1 MSTVRDTTHGRDVMQ
16 AQQEFVLVDE
26 LQVGLDRA
34 KITKTAQIQLPETH
48 EAQGPEEERHLHSAE
63 TSPAP
68 SHNVVDSLKAKKHRA
83 GLRIRKTLHI
93 GRSSDD
99 FEYTTTA
106 LVGAAAEGSG
116 SRYMTDAPEPDE
128 PTMKDFFHNPIDTVK
143 AKISDKGNQQVAGQ
157 ITAKEV
163 PHGDEVDMIRA
174 SEAVEDAR
182 NDTQRLLAIK
192 DLSMLMKE
200 RQATYARW
208 ALDRHIT
215 KIRRLPRGE
224 IQLRPRS
231 DFQKLD
237 PQAGMLTDWRAY
249 VQHLLVYYA
258 HQYGGQY
265 IGFGSDPPAPSKE
278 TVMPNIERLLMASS
292 PIQELVMTSRKIYR
306 WEQPA
311 ETLTYLLIYVTLW
324 YFDMIL
330 PGFLA
335 AGMFLVFQRRTHG
348 NTLEDLRD
356 EIKHR
361 EDQRRTALSLTELI
375 VKEGD
380 QNWSDKLV
388 EDLGPWFMVQLAD
401 LANFF
406 ESLRSFYE
414 WRDPHRTWYAMI
426 VLGVVTLA
434 TALTPMWLLVKA
446 ITFSMGVSFFGL
458 YPIAVKF
465 PEYRLLVSP
474 AKRFL
479 WNMPTHAEWAVKYV
493 QAEGTRLAEKS
504 IPVASALALDSPTF
518 DMEHD
523 YNSYSATQ
531 GKTSGRLIISRGG
544 FRFVS
549 NFGHNVLWNL
559 PFDQLEKIE
568 KVDRIVT
575 KNIPGKLQEDSGKDL
590 RVGSRSGEIHLL
602 EKVGRRDEAF
612 SQMVGFSDVTW
623 QVLW

>member
-1 MSTVRDTTHGRDVMQ
+1 MQ

-26 LQVGLDRA
+26 FQVGLDRA
-34 KITKTAQIQLPETH
+34 KITNTAQIQLPETH
-48 EAQGPEEERHLHSAE
+48 EAQGAQDERHLRSAE
-63 TSPAP
+63 SSAAS
-68 SHNVVDSLKAKKHRA
+68 SHNVVDSMKARKHRA

-128 PTMKDFFHNPIDTVK
+128 PTMKDFLHNPIDTVK
-143 AKISDKGNQQVAGQ
+143 ARISEKGNQQVSGQ

-174 SEAVEDAR
+174 SEAVEDAG

-192 DLSMLMKE
+192 DLSRLMKE

-208 ALDRHIT
+208 TLDRHIT
-215 KIRRLPRGE
+215 KIRRLPQGE
-224 IQLRPRS
+224 IKVRPRS

-237 PQAGMLTDWRAY
+237 QNADTVTNWRAY
-249 VQHLLVYYA
+249 LLVYHA

-278 TVMPNIERLLMASS
+278 TVMPNIERLLLASS
-292 PIQELVMTSRKIYR
+292 PIQEFVMTSRKIYR

-311 ETLTYLLIYVTLW
+311 ETLTYLLLYSTLW
-324 YFDMIL
+324 YFDMLL
-330 PGFLA
+330 PGSLA
-335 AGMFLVFQRRTHG
+335 ACIYLVFQRRTHG

-375 VKEGD
+375 VKKGD
-380 QNWSDKLV
+380 KNWSDKLV

-406 ESLRSFYE
+406 ESLHSFYE
-414 WRDPHRTWYAMI
+414 WRDPHRTLYAMI

-434 TALTPMWLLVKA
+434 TALTPMWLLVKVV
-446 ITFSMGVSFFGL
+446 TFGMGVSFFGL

-479 WNMPTHAEWAVKYV
+479 WNIPTHAEWAIKYV
-493 QAEGTRLAEKS
+493 QAEGTQLAEKS
-504 IPVASALALDSPTF
+504 IPVASALALASPTF

-523 YNSYSATQ
+523 YNSYGASQ
-531 GKTSGRLIISRGG
+531 DKSSGRLIISRSGI
-544 FRFVS
+544 RFIS
-549 NFGHNVLWNL
+549 NFGHKVLWNL
-559 PFDQLEKIE
+559 QFDQLEKIE
-568 KVDRIVT
+568 KVDRMVT
-575 KNIPGKLQEDSGKDL
+575 KNIPGKLQGDSGKDL
-590 RVGSRSGEIHLL
+590 RLVSRSGGVHLL
-602 EKVGRRDEAF
+602 EKVDKRDEAF
-612 SQMVGFSDVTW
+612 SQMVGFSKVTW